1 MTNEKREQ
9 VLVQVI
15 PVEASGEISWGTS
28 VTDELEQRL
37 DDIRSAIAAGAKAVA
52 GSLPDLPSANNWRL
66 GEVEASFAITLTA
79 EAGVI
84 LSKAS
89 AGATFEV
96 RVLYKREP

>member
-1 MTNEKREQ
+1 MANEMPEKI
-9 VLVQVI
+9 LVQVV
-15 PVEASGEISWGTS
+15 PLEATGEISWGS
-28 VTDELEQRL
+28 GVTDQLERRL
-37 DDIRSAIAAGAKAVA
+37 DDIRGAIAAGAKAVA
-52 GSLPDLPSANNWRL
+52 GSLGSLPAAKGWRL

-96 RVLYKREP
+96 KVLYTREP